1 MSLMFVRPARRLPWI
16 VTALLLLLGTGT
28 AAYAFWATTSSS
40 NNAAA
45 AADTLSAGS
54 KPAVTAAN
62 SGMTVSWANGTTVN
76 GRAATGYTVT
86 RYSAAVGGTGTPAT
100 GGCAGTVTTL
110 TCTEQAVP
118 GGIWYYTVTPAIA
131 LWTGAESPRS
141 NGTSNDATAPVA
153 TVSGISPTPNTAG
166 WNNTGPVTVTITAD
180 DGTSGSGVA
189 SISYV
194 VDGGAQQTVNAAVA
208 TVPVSGDGTHTVSYF
223 ATDKVG
229 NAGSPQSKT
238 VRIDTQAPAAPVLSV
253 PGYVN
258 SANVS
263 GVAISGTAE
272 AGAMVTLTA
281 TDAGA
286 AHSAAPVTTTA
297 DGTGKWS
304 ASLDLGSLNQGTIT
318 FTATATDAAGN
329 TGANGTATSTKDTI
343 APAQAQS
350 LKVPTFVNIAN
361 SSAVPVSGTAEAGAT
376 VTVTATIPGT
386 AKSVT
391 GTATTAGDAT
401 WSLNLNLDSTSG
413 VPDGTITYTATVK
426 DAAGNTS
433 APATATDT
441 KDTVAP
447 VLGIT
452 APMFVNL
459 GNYTSVKVTGT
470 TDTSTIVNVTARS
483 SVTKSVTTQV
493 TPSGS
498 SWSTNMDLTSLD
510 QGTVTFTASAT
521 DAAGNTGT
529 ATAAGTTTKDT
540 VAPTVSAITL
550 SNGGTSGTAD
560 AGDTLTIQYSEALV
574 GSKICSTWS
583 NTGVQTLK
591 ANNDITVTFNHSAS
605 GGNVS
610 NTMTVASK
618 TCTLNVGAISLGP
631 NANYASTTSPVAFV
645 GANAG
650 ISTVTW
656 NPDSFTLTIQLG
668 ATKNNTGAQGT
679 SIASDYPATTALP
692 GPTDV
697 AGNPI
702 STAPFHSADA
712 SRF

>member
-1 MSLMFVRPARRLPWI
+1 MSLMFLRPARRLPWI

-272 AGAMVTLTA
+272 AGATLTLTA

-386 AKSVT
+386 AKTVT
-391 GTATTAGDAT
+391 GTATTAGDGT

-452 APMFVNL
+452 APMYVNL

-540 VAPTVSAITL
+540 VAPTVTGVKLANGGPKQNSADKGDTVTIQFAEAIDPAKFCSSASTATTFNGTATLTDNGTNDTL
-550 SNGGTSGTAD
+550 SFATSDCTGFNIGTVSLGSNYVGATATFGPSGNGSGGAS
-560 AGDTLTIQYSEALV
+560 TLTLDST
-574 GSKICSTWS
+574 GKI
-583 NTGVQTLK
+583 
-591 ANNDITVTFNHSAS
+591 
-605 GGNVS
+605 
-610 NTMTVASK
+610 
-618 TCTLNVGAISLGP
+618 
-631 NANYASTTSPVAFV
+631 
-645 GANAG
+645 
-650 ISTVTW
+650 
-656 NPDSFTLTIQLG
+656 LTIKLG
-668 ATKNNTGAQGT
+668 NSATGNTLQGV
-679 SIASDYPATTALP
+679 STAKP
-692 GPTDV
+692 GFTPSSNLADV
-697 AGNPI
+697 AGNPF
-702 STAPFHSADA
+702 TAPITLFTDS
-712 SRF
+712 STSGF